1 MRRQNSARFISTAS
15 IAAFLL
21 LLSGVGCKSNEQPLP
36 PATGGAQNFIGS
48 VSQNHSHT
56 VSIQRTEVENPPSGG
71 ITRQTSSFDY
81 HTHTFTMTQSQLQAV
96 KDGQSIKITDSMV
109 SGHTHDYQIQK
120 WF

>member
-1 MRRQNSARFISTAS
+1 VICPFRQDWVAPAGIFPDAGRRPEEHPNQS
-15 IAAFLL
+15 
-21 LLSGVGCKSNEQPLP
+21 C
-36 PATGGAQNFIGS
+36 
-48 VSQNHSHT
+48 
-56 VSIQRTEVENPPSGG
+56 G